1 MNLKRELE
9 ILEKLQN
16 DNIKFTLITYG
27 NKMDLEFTEVNEKF
41 EIIPIYNHVKYFD
54 KKILR
59 FIIFNTFK
67 IKTFSKI
74 KIIKQNQLNGAW
86 ISII

>member
-1 MNLKRELE
+1 MKVAYLFTYDYSLQTWNDSGILKRELE

-54 KKILR
+54 
-59 FIIFNTFK
+59 
-67 IKTFSKI
+67 SKI
-74 KIIKQNQLNGAW
+74 
-86 ISII
+86 